1 MFYLYFCTI
10 LPNAVQ
16 RTLGIFFDKITIDNI
31 HPSLDIVNEPV
42 RPLLFT
48 ISSHSLYQGIVKNEI
63 FNIGNGFPITT
74 NELLREIERN
84 LNLKAKIKAVKVSN
98 ESKYTHANLK
108 KSRKI
113 LGYNPIVSFEVG
125 IKRFLDWHKSFE
137 K

>member
-1 MFYLYFCTI
+1 MF
-10 LPNAVQ
+10 N
-16 RTLGIFFDKITIDNI
+16 K
-31 HPSLDIVNEPV
+31 
-42 RPLLFT
+42 
-48 ISSHSLYQGIVKNEI
+48 
-63 FNIGNGFPITT
+63 GNGFPIAT
-74 NELLREIERN
+74 NELLRELERN
-84 LNLKAKIKAVKVSN
+84 LNLKAKIKAVKVNN